1 MSSNT
6 LLPLLAE
13 IVSVLI
19 TTNSFWS
26 KCGGAQDRVGLTN
39 VQVYDALVQLDPNWT
54 QTLVDQVLR
63 YGMRLGTLRQQT
75 TGPNCVTGIMTTG
88 AYYINTN
95 MLFENNANFY
105 FQSMMSGLPAPK
117 LHRQMPFIMY

>member
-1 MSSNT
+1 MSST

-13 IVSVLI
+13 IVSVLMA
-19 TTNSFWS
+19 TNSFWS

-39 VQVYDALVQLDPNWT
+39 VQIYDALVQSDPNWS

-75 TGPNCVTGIMTTG
+75 TGPNCITGITTTG

-95 MLFENNANFY
+95 MLFENNANYY
-105 FQSMMSGLPAPK
+105 FQSMMSGLPAPQ
-117 LHRQMPFIMY
+117 LHRQMPFVIY